1 MSQSVHTEGK
11 NKHIFQSL
19 SKVWFESSAQ
29 WAHSHVPYRLH
40 QELMAGPGEGKQRQ
54 FLPSLH
60 PSIRDLQV
68 CSLLPSRHNCEMQT
82 ASSKTSRRGPTAEK
96 SCVCPGP
103 DGNKE
108 RVLKS
113 MSSSLLS
120 LLLYKYRN
128 INLFVHLLLS
138 STIAVS
144 FRVSVITIAI
154 VFVTDTR
161 VSPFPEWCHL
171 TQATTLWKCILPIL

>member
-1 MSQSVHTEGK
+1 MSQSVHIEGK

-29 WAHSHVPYRLH
+29 WACSHVPCRLH
-40 QELMAGPGEGKQRQ
+40 QELMAGPGKGKQRQ
-54 FLPSLH
+54 FLPTLH

-82 ASSKTSRRGPTAEK
+82 AANKTSRWEPCAMK
-96 SCVCPGP
+96 SCVHPGP

-120 LLLYKYRN
+120 LQLYKYRN

-144 FRVSVITIAI
+144 FRVSVITKALSLNDVI
-154 VFVTDTR
+154 
-161 VSPFPEWCHL
+161 
-171 TQATTLWKCILPIL
+171 